1 MPGLFYCLLHCLLHD
16 PDSRVL
22 STTSLPCMIRSR
34 FSLPSFV
41 SLPMEKRL
49 LLMFS
54 AFVGV
59 FLVIP
64 LFVST
69 TILHLMIIIF
79 FYAYL
84 GQSWNVLGG
93 YAGQFSFGHAAF
105 FGIGAYTSTL
115 LYINLG
121 VSPWI
126 GMWLGG
132 VAGLLFGMFCGF
144 LSFRYM
150 LKGPFFALVMLAFA
164 EMLRL
169 IADNWDAVGAA
180 IGILIPLKG
189 NSLPDFQFL
198 SKIPY
203 YYIMLALMIASIGVG
218 SLLHHSKLGYYLQA
232 IREDED
238 AAEALGVNIFRYKMI
253 AMGISAFMTALG
265 GTFYAQYLLYIDP
278 EITFGVSISIEILL
292 RPIVGGAGTIF
303 GPILGSFILTPL
315 SEISKMIFR
324 GYTGVHLIFYG
335 MILVV
340 VIIFLPRGL
349 AGLIEDWWRKRTA
362 RKEAS

>member
-1 MPGLFYCLLHCLLHD
+1 MD
-16 PDSRVL
+16 
-22 STTSLPCMIRSR
+22 
-34 FSLPSFV
+34 
-41 SLPMEKRL
+41 KWL
-49 LLMFS
+49 LLIFS

-59 FLVIP
+59 FLLVP

-69 TILHLMIIIF
+69 TILHLMIIVF

-84 GQSWNVLGG
+84 GQAWNVVGG

-105 FGIGAYTSTL
+105 FGIGAYSSTL
-115 LYINLG
+115 LYVNLG
-121 VSPWI
+121 ISPWI

-132 VAGLLFGMFCGF
+132 VAGLIFGLFCGF

-169 IADNWDAVGAA
+169 IADNWDGVGAA
-180 IGILIPLKG
+180 IGILIPPQG
-189 NSLPDFQFL
+189 NSLVDFQFL
-198 SKIPY
+198 SKTPY
-203 YYIMLALMIASIGVG
+203 YYIMLVMMIASIAVG
-218 SLLHHSKLGYYLQA
+218 WLLHHSRLGYYLQA

-238 AAEALGVNIFRYKMI
+238 AAEALGVNLFRYKMA

-303 GPILGSFILTPL
+303 GPLLGSFILTPL
-315 SEISKMIFR
+315 SEISKMLFR
-324 GYTGVHLIFYG
+324 GYTGVHLVFYG
-335 MILVV
+335 LILVL
-340 VIIFLPRGL
+340 VIIFLPRGM
-349 AGLIEDWWRKRTA
+349 AGLIEDLWRKRTA
-362 RKEAS
+362 REESS